1 MYENL
6 EYYESPLGLI
16 VITAADSQI
25 TQVKFADEPVLQ
37 TENPDQTTG
46 LCKKELQD
54 YFSGKL
60 KKFSV
65 ALRPEGTEFQKSVW
79 NSLLET
85 EYGTTLSY
93 TDIAEKINRPKAV
106 RAVGNANGKNP
117 IHIIV
122 PCHRIIARD
131 GKYAGYAAGTERK
144 IRLLEHERRLK
155 DVLG

>member
-1 MYENL
+1 MFESM
-6 EYYESPLGLI
+6 EYYNSPLGLI
-16 VITAADSQI
+16 EIKARNNRIVL
-25 TQVKFADEPVLQ
+25 VKFRDKPAFQP
-37 TENPDQTTG
+37 ENPCEITK

-54 YFSGKL
+54 YFSGEL
-60 KKFSV
+60 QKFTV
-65 ALRPEGTEFQKSVW
+65 NIDLQGTEFQKSVW

-85 EYGTTLSY
+85 EYGSTHSY
-93 TDIAEKINRPKAV
+93 KDIAVKINRPKAV

-122 PCHRIIARD
+122 PCHRIIASD
-131 GKYAGYAAGTERK
+131 GKYSGYAAGTERK